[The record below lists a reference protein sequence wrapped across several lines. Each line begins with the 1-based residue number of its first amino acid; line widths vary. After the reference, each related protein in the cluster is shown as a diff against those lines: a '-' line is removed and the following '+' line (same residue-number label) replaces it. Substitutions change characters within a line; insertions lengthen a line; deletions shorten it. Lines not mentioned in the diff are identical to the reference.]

1 MKSRGVIRL
10 KFVKY
15 LQYGF
20 RDTLHSL
27 WRHKGMVLISTMTVA
42 IMLLVLGSTFMMVS
56 NSKHMAENMEDEM
69 EIIVFLE
76 DDVTRKE
83 AVAFEKDLEQ
93 LPGYK
98 DSEFIPKE
106 EAMKDMNERF
116 ETTDILDETGD
127 TNPLP
132 DAYKIKLKDMNQI
145 TEIADML
152 GDKDKYPEIEL
163 VRYGQ
168 DVVENLQA
176 VTDTLKIVGVAVVVA
191 MMLIALFLV
200 NSTIRLTVA
209 ARGEEISIMK
219 YVGATN
225 LYIRIPFFLEGMI
238 IGFVGGLIAVIIL
251 YFGYQEVIEYI
262 SDSIPF
268 INLLEDTK
276 LMWKVVFALLFGGTF
291 IGALG
296 SNMATRKYLKA

>member
-1 MKSRGVIRL
+1 MR
-10 KFVKY
+10 FFKY

-56 NSKHMAENMEDEM
+56 NSKHLANNMEDEM

-76 DDVTRKE
+76 DDVSREE
-83 AVAFEKDLEQ
+83 ALAFEDELEE
-93 LPGYK
+93 LPGFK
-98 DSEFIPKE
+98 DSEFVPKE
-106 EAMKDMNERF
+106 VAMEDMNERF
-116 ETTDILDETGD
+116 ETTEVMDETGD

-132 DAYKIKLKDMNQI
+132 DAYKIKLNDMDQI
-145 TEIADML
+145 DEIAEKL
-152 GDKDKYPEIEL
+152 SDKEEYPEIEL

-176 VTDTLKIVGVAVVVA
+176 VTDTLQIVGAVVVVA

-209 ARGEEISIMK
+209 ARGEEITIMK

-238 IGFVGGLIAVIIL
+238 IGLFGGLIAVLAL
-251 YFGYQEVIEYI
+251 YFGYQGVIDYI
-262 SDSIPF
+262 SESIPF
-268 INLLEDTK
+268 IDLLEDPR
-276 LMWKVVFALLFGGTF
+276 LMVRLSLELLLGGTL